1 MKMDLT
7 QPTIKVEN
15 SKGVTYTGKITKFT
29 FVGDGASI
37 NFKTNGGVFIMDIHV
52 PDAAVPDVVNRV
64 LNHRNEDVTITCMQ
78 NVNEDENI
86 SMTISDVGEKEED
99 KTPIYYSLTGTLDC
113 VVTYEKN
120 SINERALVTAKQGEI
135 SEESWM
141 QFWVRPS
148 IHTTPK
154 DVYHL
159 IRELEFIEKNN
170 EGLGYPTFVFLY
182 HKENEYFVLD
192 GIHPTKNTTE
202 IFTNRGLKITLY
214 YKKDLNKLYE
224 DCTIIPKDK
233 YENNPIVGEIQ
244 GISYDALYD
253 GSFVLKVYDRYGE
266 AHTIYMTY
274 KWNSFGKFFFDNLF
288 RNSPKTDGKFA
299 FFVRNVPTEE
309 GDRYYLTGLYKI

>member
-29 FVGDGASI
+29 FIGDGASI
-37 NFKTNGGVFIMDIHV
+37 NFMTKDAVLIMNIHV
-52 PDAAVPDVVNRV
+52 PDSAVPDVVNRM

-78 NVNEDENI
+78 NVDEDENI
-86 SMTISDVGEKEED
+86 SMTISGVGEKEED
-99 KTPIYYSLTGTLDC
+99 NTPIYYSLTGTLDW
-113 VVTYEKN
+113 VETYEKP
-120 SINERALVTAKQGEI
+120 SINERALVTAKQED
-135 SEESWM
+135 SWM

-159 IRELEFIEKNN
+159 IRELEFIEKIN
-170 EGLGYPTFVFLY
+170 EELRYPVFTFLY

-192 GIHPTKNTTE
+192 GIHPDKYTTE
-202 IFTNRGLKITLY
+202 SFADTGLKIIPY

-224 DCTIIPKDK
+224 DCTILPQDK
-233 YENNPIVGEIQ
+233 YENNPIVGVIHN
-244 GISYDALYD
+244 ISYDALYE
-253 GSFVLKVYDRYGE
+253 GSFVLTVYDKYGE
-266 AHTIYMTY
+266 PHTIYMTY
-274 KWNSFGKFFFDNLF
+274 KWNPFGIFFFDNLF

-309 GDRYYLTGLYKI
+309 GDRYYLTGVYKE